1 MRFCVE
7 SRWFSSLHA
16 LRFEESRRKTS
27 DMFTICSQRD
37 FVVQT
42 RNVVIK
48 IYGNRMDK
56 CIGRQECDMLQPN
69 TCLIIYLISKL
80 CEILSRVS
88 SPPFSRV
95 NQDHH
100 PFFFPLKTNH
110 KYANAVNVGFYF
122 FKKIYIYTIKTINL
136 IIFFWKYQDTS
147 QGCL

>member
-100 PFFFPLKTNH
+100 PFFFPSKLITSMQMLLMLGFIFLK
-110 KYANAVNVGFYF
+110 K
-122 FKKIYIYTIKTINL
+122 YIYT
-136 IIFFWKYQDTS
+136 Q
-147 QGCL
+147 

>member
-48 IYGNRMDK
+48 ISGNRMDK

-100 PFFFPLKTNH
+100 PFFFFPSKLITSMQMLLMLGFIFLK
-110 KYANAVNVGFYF
+110 K
-122 FKKIYIYTIKTINL
+122 YIYT
-136 IIFFWKYQDTS
+136 Q
-147 QGCL
+147 